1 MVKFLLLGEKIYLR
15 TREEE
20 EKTTGRRIEKGRV
33 EGETR
38 RRKPTKVK
46 KINLKKNKTK
56 QNELN
61 KTFLCFV
68 LIMLM
73 I

>member
-46 KINLKKNKTK
+46 INL
-56 QNELN
+56 
-61 KTFLCFV
+61 
-68 LIMLM
+68 
-73 I
+73 